1 LKSYEVIM
9 PRPEPVEIERLRYW
23 QGQKLRSRDFRD
35 QMEMTAQLRWWHNR
49 ALHQAVGVRSGL
61 TVVRVLVAG
70 QFTAV
75 RIACGVAYDC
85 YGRELLLQAVRE
97 LRLPNPT
104 NRMTLLIRYK
114 ETAPFPSRREVLP
127 ECVPCGS
134 AAGLE
139 EADVLWQPAAHGKV
153 TDGVPLAQ
161 LRYEPA
167 ASLAVL
173 PQEVAF
179 PPVLARKVQYDAERQ
194 LLIATGKL
202 SGDEQ
207 HRLLQLSTDP
217 AFQQAVTELA
227 STSVRVPVLE
237 ASGQRVRPLARPRLG
252 SGTTVP
258 EGTAWELWSEKVFRN
273 RVINTE
279 PLGIQVTIDTSAAGF
294 TETPCYFAW
303 LAGTLWEKSYI
314 EFFPVPFLHLD
325 RESARQF
332 RLRLWL
338 PMLLTLLGARTRLAN
353 QNFAEE
359 FINFAR
365 QQKLHVC
372 WLGMQ
377 PTLRET
383 AECTT
388 MAPSACHPIHKG

>member
-35 QMEMTAQLRWWHNR
+35 QMEMAAQLRWWHNR
-49 ALHQAVGVRSGL
+49 ALHQAFGVRSGL
-61 TVVRVLVAG
+61 TVARVMLAG

-85 YGRELLLQAVRE
+85 YGRELLLQTVRE

-104 NRMTLLIRYK
+104 NPMTLLIRYK
-114 ETAPFPSRREVLP
+114 ETAQLLSRREVLP
-127 ECVPCGS
+127 VCVPGGS
-134 AAGLE
+134 AVGLE
-139 EADVLWQPAAHGKV
+139 EADVLWQPSAHLKAM
-153 TDGVPLAQ
+153 DGVPLAQ
-161 LRYEPA
+161 LRYGPA

-173 PQEVAF
+173 PPEVAF
-179 PPVLARKVQYDAERQ
+179 PPALARKVHYDAERQ
-194 LLIATGKL
+194 LLISTGML

-207 HRLLQLSTDP
+207 NRLSQLSTDP
-217 AFQQAVTELA
+217 AFQRAVTELV
-227 STSVRVPVLE
+227 STSRRVPVLE
-237 ASGQRVRPLARPRLG
+237 ARVQRARPLARPRLG

-258 EGTAWELWSEKVFRN
+258 EGTAWELWSEKVSRN
-273 RVINTE
+273 RVIHNE
-279 PLGIQVTIDTSAAGF
+279 PLGMQVTIDTTAAGF

-303 LAGTLWEKSYI
+303 LEGTLWEKSNI

-338 PMLLTLLGARTRLAN
+338 PMLLTLLGSRARRAN
-353 QNFAEE
+353 QDFAEE

-372 WLGMQ
+372 WLGIQ

-383 AECTT
+383 AECMAT
-388 MAPSACHPIHKG
+388 APSACHPM